1 MAIKQLG
8 IVVELFLSNSEV
20 NNLNDIIVND
30 DHKDILDTIPGPD
43 VSIAYN
49 EDFGNGNKES
59 EIEETAYK
67 EKERCELD
75 EHKSFESKAGS
86 TKRLKGNAAIF

>member
-1 MAIKQLG
+1 M
-8 IVVELFLSNSEV
+8 NSFFSEAQVV

-30 DHKDILDTIPGPD
+30 HKDTLETIPGPD
-43 VSIAYN
+43 VSIADN

-59 EIEETAYK
+59 EIDETAYL
-67 EKERCELD
+67 EKERCEFV

-86 TKRLKGNAAIF
+86 AKRLKGNAANILRLGCHTW